1 MKELWKLFTAFFKI
15 GLFTIG
21 GGLAML
27 PLIQRM
33 VVEENKWLK
42 EDEMIDC
49 IAICQSLPG
58 VIAINAAT
66 FVGYRKNKLSGS
78 IAATLG
84 TIMPSLVII
93 ILAAIFLDKAGSN
106 PYVNGA
112 FVSIKAASCG
122 LILFAA
128 VKLGKQVLK
137 SKFEWLIAILAFVM
151 IAVFHV
157 TAVWAIILG
166 AFAGLI
172 PYWTKSKKINR
183 KALEKNTNS
192 IEDTN
197 SRLEYSPSDE
207 NKEDE

>member
-1 MKELWKLFTAFFKI
+1 MKELWNLFTAFFKI

-33 VVEENKWLK
+33 VVDDNEWLK

-66 FVGYRKNKLSGS
+66 FVGYKKNKLAGS

-84 TIMPSLVII
+84 TIMPSLIII
-93 ILAAIFLDKAGSN
+93 ILAAIFLDAAGSN
-106 PYVNGA
+106 SYVNGA
-112 FVSIKAASCG
+112 FVSINAASCA

-128 VKLGKQVLK
+128 VKLGKQVLE
-137 SKFEWLIAILAFVM
+137 SKFAWTIAIVAFIL
-151 IAVFHV
+151 IAVFRV

-172 PYWTKSKKINR
+172 PYWSKLKSN
-183 KALEKNTNS
+183 KNKTLK
-192 IEDTN
+192 EDTGSELEN
-197 SRLEYSPSDE
+197 SSLDK

>member
-1 MKELWKLFTAFFKI
+1 MKELWKLFMAFFKI

-33 VVEENKWLK
+33 VVDDYKWLK

-66 FVGYRKNKLSGS
+66 FVGYRKNKLAGS

-84 TIMPSLVII
+84 TIMPSLIII
-93 ILAAIFLDKAGSN
+93 ILAAIFLEAAGSN
-106 PYVNGA
+106 PYINGA

-128 VKLGKQVLK
+128 VKLGQQVLK
-137 SKFEWLIAILAFVM
+137 TKFAWAIAVIAFIM
-151 IAVFHV
+151 IAVFEI

-166 AFAGLI
+166 ALAGLL
-172 PYWTKSKKINR
+172 PYWARLRTGKKLDLEE
-183 KALEKNTNS
+183 KAKATS
-192 IEDTN
+192 A
-197 SRLEYSPSDE
+197 E
-207 NKEDE
+207 NKEEKE

>member
-1 MKELWKLFTAFFKI
+1 MKDLWKLFTSFFKI

-33 VVEENKWLK
+33 VVDDNKWLK
-42 EDEMIDC
+42 ENEMIDC

-66 FVGYRKNKLSGS
+66 FVGYRKNKLAGS

-84 TIMPSLVII
+84 TIMPSLIII
-93 ILAAIFLDKAGSN
+93 ILAAIFLDAAGSN

-128 VKLGKQVLK
+128 VKLGKQVLE
-137 SKFEWLIAILAFVM
+137 SKFAWAIAVIAFVM
-151 IAVFHV
+151 IAVFRV

-172 PYWTKSKKINR
+172 PYWTKSKNINS
-183 KALEKNTNS
+183 KTIKEDANS
-192 IEDTN
+192 ILKN
-197 SRLEYSPSDE
+197 SPSDE
-207 NKEDE
+207 NKEDK

>member
-1 MKELWKLFTAFFKI
+1 MKDLWNLFVAFFKI

-33 VVEENKWLK
+33 VVEDHKWLK

-66 FVGYRKNKLSGS
+66 FVGYRRNKLAGAV
-78 IAATLG
+78 AATLG
-84 TIMPSLVII
+84 VIMPSLIII
-93 ILAAIFLDKAGSN
+93 ILAAVFLKAAGNN
-106 PYVNGA
+106 PYINGA

-128 VKLGKQVLK
+128 VKLGKQVLD
-137 SKFEWLIAILAFVM
+137 SKFTWIIAICAFVM
-151 IAVFHV
+151 ISVV
-157 TAVWAIILG
+157 GVSAVWAIILG

-172 PYWTKSKKINR
+172 PYWFRLKKQ
-183 KALEKNTNS
+183 NS
-192 IEDTN
+192 QEGE
-197 SRLEYSPSDE
+197 S
-207 NKEDE
+207 